1 MIQQQQQHT
10 RYNRFTPLKP
20 IQNQPQP
27 YHPVRCKRTGSVLNP
42 FCQVDFRSKL
52 WTCPFSLQRNHFPPH
67 YAQHI
72 TETNLPAEL
81 IPDFTTIE
89 YKLPSRKAGPPVF
102 LYVVDTCLDKK
113 DLDELKDSINQSL
126 SLIPDD
132 SLVGLISFGRM
143 VHVHELS
150 SEGMPRSYYFRGHKD
165 YSAPAVQ
172 ELLGLVPKGR
182 RQALKGGVTPADA
195 TKRFLQPKSEC
206 EFALEQ
212 ILEDLQPDPWQRK
225 QGQRHQRCTGVAMSV
240 AIGFLEMTVRG
251 VRAHVSVYGVA

>member
-1 MIQQQQQHT
+1 M
-10 RYNRFTPLKP
+10 
-20 IQNQPQP
+20 
-27 YHPVRCKRTGSVLNP
+27 
-42 FCQVDFRSKL
+42 
-52 WTCPFSLQRNHFPPH
+52 
-67 YAQHI
+67 
-72 TETNLPAEL
+72 
-81 IPDFTTIE
+81 
-89 YKLPSRKAGPPVF
+89 F

-240 AIGFLEMTVRG
+240 AIGLLEMTVRG